1 MTTFA
6 RTKIQPPRARSACV
20 ERSLVQTRLADALL
34 NRRVVLLCAPAG
46 YGKTT
51 ALAHEIARLPPEHA
65 VAWISAD
72 AGDDLQRLVECMLA
86 ALEPFDP
93 PWRTAPESLVT
104 RVGRASTE
112 EQRALAAEIINTL
125 DACEVAHGVI
135 AFEDVHRVDDPAF
148 FGFLDLLIERL
159 SARWSIAIT
168 SRTDPP
174 LALARLRARDE
185 LAEFRQLELQFARD
199 DARRLAAGSGLDQA
213 IADRL
218 FDRTQGWPAG
228 MRIAIGVLMGGASA
242 GVASVSLSPEHVLR
256 AADRPMFD
264 FLVTEVIDKLR
275 PDLSDFLLRVS
286 VLPELEASRCAQ
298 LADSPNAVRLLDE
311 IERLG
316 LFVDVLDAPVRTL
329 RLHDLFREALQ
340 RRLQLDRPDDW
351 RALSRRAAALE
362 GDPLRRQAMLLAASS
377 FEEAAR
383 ALLHDGTE
391 LNISGAVPTT
401 MRLVDA
407 FPPDFLA
414 GSAELQ
420 RVSGIAKISIWR
432 FQEAERHFVQ
442 AEALYSA
449 RGDTGAAQSMTAR
462 RGQAMIALG
471 RLQECAAIVESLQ
484 REPLIEV
491 EARLIVA
498 TVTMWLH
505 LERGESRAVAPAFE
519 KLVQLLQSCTTVGE
533 WNIIPPPRQIACP
546 GMAEPMLR
554 WGAGAL
560 AVTGDR
566 PFPLRA
572 MAQVALAWRAV
583 WLGQLQE
590 ATDLH
595 EAAIVDAQW
604 AGHEVILRSHSIALR
619 AVLAL
624 LRGDNGEALQCAR
637 TRIDEHPAGY
647 GNWGLWQLL
656 YFAARLAAA
665 AGDAVALRDWLQR
678 LIALQAMLTEADPS
692 RLRPVA
698 GLQGALAELEGRRND
713 ALAHWHDVLAHEEAA
728 DLFAQAGEVRV
739 RMASIASKRG
749 DREEAAA
756 LIRPLLQSADDGPR
770 GAVFAAAALGDLARA
785 DWSVCLDAAELGTL
799 RAWAAS
805 LARTPENVAPVAAAG
820 AVESVVDATGER
832 LTPRE
837 IEVLSRIAAGDS
849 NKLIARAFD
858 LSLHTVKR
866 HVAHILDKLDLD
878 SRGQAAAWYRSQVAP
893 GSRSA
898 TR

>member
-1 MTTFA
+1 MTFA
-6 RTKIQPPRARSACV
+6 RTKIQPPRPRSAYV
-20 ERSLVQTRLADALL
+20 ERTLVQARLVDALL

-72 AGDDLQRLVECMLA
+72 AGDDLQRLLECMLA

-104 RVGRASTE
+104 RVGHASPE
-112 EQRALAAEIINTL
+112 EQRTLAAEIINTL
-125 DACEVAHGVI
+125 DACEVAHGII

-148 FGFLDLLIERL
+148 FAFLDLLIERL
-159 SARWSIAIT
+159 SPRWSVAIT
-168 SRTDPP
+168 SRTEPP
-174 LALARLRARDE
+174 LALARLLARDE
-185 LAEFRQLELQFARD
+185 LAEFRQLQLQFARD
-199 DARRLAAGSGLDQA
+199 DARRLAAESGLDQA

-228 MRIAIGVLMGGASA
+228 MRIAIGVVMAGASA
-242 GVASVSLSPEHVLR
+242 GGSSAPMSHEHVLR

-275 PDLSDFLLRVS
+275 PELTDFLLRVN

-298 LADSPNAVRLLDE
+298 LADNANAARLLDE

-351 RALSRRAAALE
+351 RALLQRAAALE
-362 GDPLRRQAMLLAASS
+362 GDPLRKQAMLLAASC

-383 ALLHDGTE
+383 ALLADGTA

-401 MRLVDA
+401 LRLVDA
-407 FPPDFLA
+407 FPADFVA
-414 GSAELQ
+414 GNAELQ
-420 RVSGIAKISIWR
+420 RVSGIAKISVWR

-442 AEALYSA
+442 AEALYAA
-449 RGDTGAAQSMTAR
+449 RGDTGAVQSMTAR
-462 RGQAMIALG
+462 RAQATLALG
-471 RLQECAAIVESLQ
+471 RLHECAALVESLQ
-484 REPLIEV
+484 RVPLIEV
-491 EARLIVA
+491 EARLITA
-498 TVTMWLH
+498 TATMWLR
-505 LERGESRAVAPAFE
+505 LERGENRAVAPAFE
-519 KLVQLLQSCTTVGE
+519 KLVQLLESCKTVGE
-533 WNIIPPPRQIACP
+533 WNIIPPPRQTACP
-546 GMAEPMLR
+546 GMAAPMLR
-554 WGAGAL
+554 WGTGAL
-560 AVTGDR
+560 AVTSDG

-572 MAQVALAWRAV
+572 MAHVALAWRAV
-583 WLGQLQE
+583 WLGQLQQ
-590 ATDLH
+590 AADLH
-595 EAAIVDAQW
+595 AAAVVDSQW
-604 AGHEVILRSHSIALR
+604 TGHEVILRSHSIALR

-624 LRGDNGEALQCAR
+624 LRGDNAEALQCAR
-637 TRIDEHPAGY
+637 IRIDEHPAGY
-647 GNWGLWQLL
+647 GNWGLWQLM
-656 YFAARLAAA
+656 YFAARIAAA
-665 AGDAVALRDWLQR
+665 VGDAPMLRDWLQG
-678 LIALQAMLTEADPS
+678 LIALRATLTEADPP
-692 RLRPVA
+692 RLCPLA
-698 GLQGALAELEGRRND
+698 GLQGVLAELEGRRD
-713 ALAHWHDVLAHEEAA
+713 EALAHWHDVLAHEEAA
-728 DLFAQAGEVRV
+728 DLFAQAGEVRI
-739 RMASIASKRG
+739 RMAAIALNG
-749 DREEAAA
+749 GAREAAAA
-756 LIRPLLQSADDGPR
+756 LIRPLLQSAGDGPR
-770 GAVFAAAALGDLARA
+770 GAVFAVAALGALARA
-785 DWSVCLDAAELGTL
+785 DWSGCLEAAESATL

-805 LARTPENVAPVAAAG
+805 LACTPENVGPVATTDASQ
-820 AVESVVDATGER
+820 SVVAATSER

-837 IEVLSRIAAGDS
+837 IEVLARIAAGDS

-878 SRGQAAAWYRSQVAP
+878 SRGQAAAWYRSHFAADP
-893 GSRSA
+893 RSA